1 MLIER
6 LELRDKTAYVIMV
19 EVLSFTFLDEVANA
33 LGDEGLELERIFQCV
48 QSAGGLW
55 LGVLGD
61 DKVDEINEFVWL
73 SDHANSR
80 SSSVLHQVADVDVR
94 ECHLAILV
102 AEITSSHAQVFDELV
117 GVLALLAGGVEEQL
131 GKAWSVDAVLREV
144 GSHREILQRS
154 CNLHFNLSFR
164 LLHAGILH
172 VNEFDVGEETFA
184 IGCACKR

>member
-1 MLIER
+1 
-6 LELRDKTAYVIMV
+6 MV
-19 EVLSFTFLDEVANA
+19 EILSFTFLDEIANA

-80 SSSVLHQVADVDVR
+80 CSSVLDQIADVDVR
-94 ECHLAILV
+94 QSHLAILV

-131 GKAWSVDAVLREV
+131 GEARPVDAVLREV

-184 IGCACKR
+184 IGCACKRKDLS